1 MNQVVLYSMKG
12 CPWCDKMKE
21 ALNEGKIEYRERD
34 IDTYKKEYDM
44 FVEATGNE
52 YVPAFM
58 LMKVDGETV
67 KDVRLLAPERDYDD
81 IPEAIEKIK
90 KYL

>member
-1 MNQVVLYSMKG
+1 
-12 CPWCDKMKE
+12 
-21 ALNEGKIEYRERD
+21 
-34 IDTYKKEYDM
+34 M

-81 IPEAIEKIK
+81 IHEAVEKVK
-90 KYL
+90 NYL